1 MKKLFLVIISFLI
14 FISHA
19 YSQERRGPRF
29 GMQENKETDNQST
42 YDYVKA
48 FKTAFYNDGSTATRS
63 ASGKPGSKYWQN
75 RADYIIDVELDTL
88 SDIIM
93 GKEII
98 KYTNNSPDELDFLWL
113 HMDQNLFKTD
123 SKGNA
128 IIPLRGSRNG
138 ARGQKLDGGFKI
150 SAVQLIS
157 GKGRGKVIVDADYE
171 IYDTRMKVI
180 LPTPLKENGGEIS
193 LKIDFSF
200 LSPDYGSDR
209 MGILKTENGKVYT
222 IAQWYPRMCVYD
234 DLNAWNNLP
243 YTGQGEF
250 YLEYGDFNVNI
261 TAPSDHIVVCSGKLL
276 NPLETYTLDQLDRW
290 TQAEGSDKTVMIRSA
305 DEINDPSSRPMGRK
319 MITWRFKMEN
329 TRDVAWASSS
339 AFILDAAR
347 INLPSGKKSMAI
359 SAYPVE
365 SFGDNSWERS
375 TEYTK
380 ASVEHYSERWFEY
393 PYTTAINVAGN
404 VKGMEYPAVSF
415 CSYQSK
421 GASLWGV
428 TDHEFGHNWFP
439 MIVGSNERLYGWM
452 DEGFNSFVNDISTKE
467 FNDGEYHRGRMNMHM
482 AALGFASDNLEPLI
496 TAPDNLKERNMGLQY
511 YKTAMFLWL
520 LRDNV
525 LGAKR
530 FDDAFKE
537 YIHRWAYKHPAPS
550 DFFRT
555 MEDVSGE
562 DLGWFWRSWVYNNW
576 KLDQAITNVEYVEND
591 PSKGAFIT
599 IKNMKEIPMPVTIE
613 ITTQSGNKVRKEL
626 PVEIWKKNVS
636 WRFLVE
642 TEESFKKVMIDPDF
656 RYPDVDAKN
665 NYWYPDG
672 E

>member
-29 GMQENKETDNQST
+29 GMQKNTETDNQST

-157 GKGRGKVIVDADYE
+157 GKGRGRSIVDADYE

-180 LPTPLKENGGEIS
+180 LPTPLKENGGEVS

-209 MGILKTENGKVYT
+209 MGILKTDNGKVYT

-290 TQAEGSDKTVMIRSA
+290 AQAEGSDETVMIRTP

-365 SFGDNSWERS
+365 SFGGNAWERS

-393 PYTTAINVAGN
+393 PYSTAINVAGN

-415 CSYQSK
+415 CSYQST

-525 LGAKR
+525 LGTKR

-537 YIHRWAYKHPAPS
+537 YIHRWAYKHPAPN

-599 IKNMKEIPMPVTIE
+599 IRNMKEIPMPVTIE

-636 WRFLVE
+636 WKFLVE

-656 RYPDVDAKN
+656 RYPDIDAKN
-665 NYWYPDG
+665 NYWYPNG

>member
-1 MKKLFLVIISFLI
+1 MMKRLFKCLIVFCLISVFG
-14 FISHA
+14 
-19 YSQERRGPRF
+19 YSQT
-29 GMQENKETDNQST
+29 NNDSS

-48 FKTAFYNDGSTATRS
+48 FETAFYSSPSTEIRS
-63 ASGKPGSKYWQN
+63 ASGKPGYKYWQN

-113 HMDQNLFKTD
+113 HLDQNAFKND

-128 IIPLRGSRNG
+128 IIPLRGSRSG
-138 ARGQKLDGGFKI
+138 TKGQKLDGGFKI
-150 SAVQLIS
+150 SAVQVIS
-157 GKGRGKVIVDADYE
+157 GKGRDRTIVDAEYE
-171 IYDTRMKVI
+171 VYGTRMKVN
-180 LPTPLKENGGEIS
+180 LPQKLKPNGDEVS

-200 LSPDYGSDR
+200 LSPNYGSDR
-209 MGILKTENGKVYT
+209 MGIVETQNGKIYS
-222 IAQWYPRMCVYD
+222 IAQFHPRMCVYD
-234 DLNAWNNLP
+234 DLNGWNTLP
-243 YTGQGEF
+243 YIGQGEF
-250 YLEYGDFNVNI
+250 YLEYGDFNISI
-261 TAPSDHIVVCSGKLL
+261 TVPSNQIVLCSGELI

-290 TQAEGSDKTVMIRSA
+290 AQAEGSDEAVMIRTPE
-305 DEINDPSSRPMGRK
+305 EINDPNSRPVGRD

-329 TRDVAWASSS
+329 TRDIAWASSS
-339 AFILDAAR
+339 SFILDAAR
-347 INLPSGKKSMAI
+347 INLPSGKKSIAI
-359 SAYPVE
+359 SAYPIE
-365 SFGDNSWERS
+365 SYGDNAWERS

-393 PYTTAINVAGN
+393 PYPTAINIASNVAGI
-404 VKGMEYPAVSF
+404 EYPAVSF
-415 CSYQSK
+415 CSYKSK
-421 GASLWGV
+421 GGRLWGV

-452 DEGFNSFVNDISTKE
+452 DEGFNTFINNISTKE
-467 FNDGEYHRGRMNMHM
+467 FNNGEYYGGKVNMHM
-482 AALGFASDNLEPLI
+482 AALQFGSRNLEPLI
-496 TAPDNLKERNMGLQY
+496 TAPDNLRPRNTGLQY

-537 YIHRWAYKHPAPS
+537 YIHRWAFKHPEPN

-562 DLGWFWRSWVYNNW
+562 DLGWFWRSWVLNNW
-576 KLDQAITNVEYVEND
+576 VLDQAITDVEYVDGD
-591 PSKGAFIT
+591 PTKGAYIS
-599 IKNMKEIPMPVTIE
+599 IKNMREIPMPVKLE
-613 ITTQSGNKVRKEL
+613 ITTSSEKKIRKEL
-626 PVEIWKKNVS
+626 PVDIWRNNIS
-636 WRFLVE
+636 WKFLVE
-642 TEESFKKVMIDPDF
+642 TTESFKKIVLDPDF
-656 RYPDVDAKN
+656 EYPDVNAKN
-665 NYWYPDG
+665 NYWYGP